1 MEIRIIETLNEIK
14 SLIQNKISDRWMD
27 ISEVSNYTSVS
38 NSTIRRAVK
47 RGELKASHKTGKL
60 LFKVS
65 NVERWLNG

>member
-65 NVERWLNG
+65 NVERWLND